1 MSSITFLSLFV
12 TRWVVNLF
20 LVQSVE
26 SRNATQESFGVCK
39 PETDFTPLDIS
50 YAPTCFPENPDTTRE
65 QIKCFIPLCFYCI
78 LFQMGAQ
85 YMKVMQEAIFDNR
98 NSISDCL
105 EDVPYE
111 QGGKK
116 PMMAEMEFL
125 FRSEGGLLETDEG
138 RKEGLHSAPRRILE
152 CELTDFGIQANL
164 CDFSKAT
171 ESSSPRW
178 LNLWSRRESRWRW
191 SDMTWPRSGRSEKS
205 PTRSRGRKKVRN
217 GRK

>member
-152 CELTDFGIQANL
+152 
-164 CDFSKAT
+164 
-171 ESSSPRW
+171 
-178 LNLWSRRESRWRW
+178 SRRQKALHH
-191 SDMTWPRSGRSEKS
+191 DG
-205 PTRSRGRKKVRN
+205 
-217 GRK
+217 